1 MRRMLIGLG
10 IVTIGL
16 VAAACSSAATAGPG
30 ARSTGRLDPQDLRRR
45 GHGDRRPSGMVV
57 DAKFA
62 GGKVSGFAGC
72 NVYTASATISGATL
86 KVGQAATTMKA
97 CEPAVSEVETAY
109 LANLA
114 LSATFTAASDGLTIF
129 DVDGKPILVYTAA
142 SANPLEGEW
151 NVTGYNNGKQAVTS
165 PIAGSTLT
173 ATFTPDGQVAGNGG
187 CNTYSGPYKLD
198 GTSLTVG
205 PLVTTR
211 MACEQAIMD
220 QETAVPGSPPDADDR
235 RDVGGDRDPARCVG
249 RHPGGPRPEVI
260 VGALLRTM
268 RKYGHAREQIDGG
281 PRTPRRR
288 S

>member
-10 IVTIGL
+10 IVTFGL
-16 VAAACSSAATAGPG
+16 LTAACSSTGGSASSGGSGGTLDGTSWTLKTQIVAGSMTPVPAG
-30 ARSTGRLDPQDLRRR
+30 T
-45 GHGDRRPSGMVV
+45 VV

-72 NVYTASATISGATL
+72 NTYTAPATVSGATL
-86 KVGQAATTMKA
+86 KVGTAATTLRA
-97 CEPAVSEVETAY
+97 CEPAVSAVETAY

-114 LSATFTAASDGLTIF
+114 QSATFTAASDGLTIF
-129 DVDGKPILVYTAA
+129 GSDGKAILVYAAA

-165 PIAGSTLT
+165 PIAGTTLT
-173 ATFTPDGQVAGNGG
+173 ATFTPDGQVAGDAG

-211 MACEQAIMD
+211 KACDQAIMD
-220 QETAVPGSPPDADDR
+220 QETQFLAALQTPTKVETSGST
-235 RDVGGDRDPARCVG
+235 VT
-249 RHPGGPRPEVI
+249 
-260 VGALLRTM
+260 LRAATGETQVVLSP
-268 RKYGHAREQIDGG
+268 K
-281 PRTPRRR
+281 
-288 S
+288 

>member
-10 IVTIGL
+10 IITIGL
-16 VAAACSSAATAGPG
+16 LAAACSSTGGGSASKGGTGGTLDGTSWTLKTYDVKGTATPV
-30 ARSTGRLDPQDLRRR
+30 
-45 GHGDRRPSGMVV
+45 PSGMVV

-97 CEPAVSEVETAY
+97 CEPAVTAVETAY

-114 LSATFTAASDGLTIF
+114 LSATFTAASDGLTIY

-220 QETAVPGSPPDADDR
+220 QETQFLAALQTPTNVETSGATVTLRDAS
-235 RDVGGDRDPARCVG
+235 
-249 RHPGGPRPEVI
+249 
-260 VGALLRTM
+260 GATQVVLAA
-268 RKYGHAREQIDGG
+268 K
-281 PRTPRRR
+281 
-288 S
+288 